1 MQRQQCLLG
10 SSLGVW
16 LVLVGI
22 VRAGG
27 PPPSPAPAPPFDVVI
42 AGGTTAAFAAAVAAA
57 ESGAR
62 VALIEPTDWV
72 GGQLTASGVPAVDE
86 AWHKLTDPRTQKVYN
101 VAAIARSRANM
112 TPNFRRMLDA
122 TGNPGGGWVS
132 QYCFLPRDF
141 LSQHLLPLEKSLGA
155 NLVVYRDTVVKSL
168 RVERA
173 TGQVLALTA
182 IHRTPRPGVA
192 AGGYDH
198 PLSEDLDD
206 WYSVTSSPRFAK
218 AVLTFE
224 GTKADGRSTIFI
236 DATEWGELLA
246 LSGFDYLQGA
256 DRVDGGREGND
267 TCGQSIVVDFVE
279 RINAE
284 PTPEPPGPA
293 EVPDLGY
300 GSYAKFPDAWDRIWT
315 YRRLKGH
322 GAKPQVGDLSLQNW
336 GYSGRDHEGGND
348 YPFGYLFLSRQVA
361 AEQRDD
367 WRGGVDRNVLAA
379 AERRALGWHAWF
391 KAHAPAP
398 LQPDQVTL
406 DREALGTST
415 GLAKMPYIRD
425 TRRSIGLDGFLLKV
439 DDLGGPIARKTGKR
453 FADRVALG
461 AYGVDIHGLT
471 TCDSNPGGAVGP
483 ETLPFFIPFR
493 ALTHER
499 LTNFLVAGKTMAQ
512 SYLSNA
518 ATRLH
523 PIEWSTGTAAGV
535 AAASMSRHDWTAR
548 QAFDRIAELQPL
560 IEARTPIHWTIDGQV
575 YPAPGE
581 PTPL

>member
-1 MQRQQCLLG
+1 MTRRWILIG
-10 SSLGVW
+10 SRLTVW
-16 LVLVGI
+16 LILTGTCRGDDLV
-22 VRAGG
+22 
-27 PPPSPAPAPPFDVVI
+27 PPPPKSFDVVI
-42 AGGTTAAFAAAVAAA
+42 AGGTTSAFAAAVAAA
-57 ESGAR
+57 EAGAR

-72 GGQLTASGVPAVDE
+72 GGQLTASAVPAVDE
-86 AWHKLTDPRTQKVYN
+86 AWHKVTDPRTKEVYN

-122 TGNPGGGWVS
+122 TGNPGRGWVS

-141 LSQHLLPLEKSLGA
+141 LDQHLLPLERSLSA

-168 RVERA
+168 RVDPA
-173 TGQVLALTA
+173 TGLVRGLLA
-182 IHRTPRPGVA
+182 IHRTPRPGVG
-192 AGGYDH
+192 AGGYDR
-198 PLSEDLDD
+198 PLSADLAD
-206 WYSVTSSPRFAK
+206 WYSPQASDRFTK
-218 AVLTFE
+218 EVLTFE
-224 GTKADGRSTIFI
+224 GIQASGRSTIFV

-246 LSGFDYLQGA
+246 LSGFDYLQGV

-267 TCGQSIVVDFVE
+267 TCGQSIVVDIVE

-284 PTPEPPGPA
+284 ATPEPAGPDG
-293 EVPDLGY
+293 VPDLGY

-315 YRRLKGH
+315 YRRLRGH
-322 GAKPQVGDLSLQNW
+322 SEKPQVGDLSLQNW

-348 YPFGYLFLSRQVA
+348 YPFGYLFVARSVA
-361 AEQRDD
+361 AAQRDD
-367 WRGGVDRNVLAA
+367 WQGGIDRDVLAA
-379 AERRALGWHAWF
+379 AERRALGWHGWF

-398 LQPDQVTL
+398 LRPDQVTL

-425 TRRSIGLDGFLLKV
+425 TRRSIGLDGFILKV
-439 DDLGGPIARKTGKR
+439 DDLGGPIAHKTGKR
-453 FADRVALG
+453 FRDRVALG

-471 TCDSNPGGAVGP
+471 TCDSNPGGIAH

-493 ALTHER
+493 SLTHER

-512 SYLSNA
+512 SYQSNA

-535 AAASMSRHDWTAR
+535 AAAAMSRHGWTAR
-548 QAFDRIAELQPL
+548 QAYERITELQPL
-560 IEARTPIHWTIDGQV
+560 IETKTPIHWTIDGQV
-575 YPAPGE
+575 YPASGE
-581 PTPL
+581 SPPL